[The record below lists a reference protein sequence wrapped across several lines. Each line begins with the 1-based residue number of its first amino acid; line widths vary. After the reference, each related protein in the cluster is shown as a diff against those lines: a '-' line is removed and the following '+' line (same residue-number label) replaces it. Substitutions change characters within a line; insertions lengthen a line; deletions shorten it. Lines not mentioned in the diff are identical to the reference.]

1 MTPSSINEK
10 KRHLSWRISLVYT
23 IPMLVFT
30 IVLVVVFSNF
40 LKSTLI
46 TSSYSSSES
55 KFQDKVVIDLELF
68 FDKFE
73 KQFKPLPKI
82 LQHTKESDIKK
93 VLIIGSGPIV
103 IGQACEFDY
112 SGFIFLLLMLLL
124 ILLFFFIFFSII
136 GYFLEL
142 QS

>member
-1 MTPSSINEK
+1 LTPSPINEK

-55 KFQDKVVIDLELF
+55 KFQDKTVQDLELF
-68 FDKFE
+68 FEKFE
-73 KQFKPLPKI
+73 KQFKPLPQI
-82 LQHTKESDIKK
+82 LQHTKESEIKK
-93 VLIIGSGPIV
+93 ALKK
-103 IGQACEFDY
+103 
-112 SGFIFLLLMLLL
+112 
-124 ILLFFFIFFSII
+124 
-136 GYFLEL
+136 
-142 QS
+142 